1 MSLYGQDGSIYDSQQ
16 LEKVYFLFV
25 ICTSIYLFDYNLK
38 IIYSMVMLILENLLV
53 QIRLKIVTQL
63 LLVAIPLVQEMV

>member
-25 ICTSIYLFDYNLK
+25 ICTFINLYDYNFK

-53 QIRLKIVTQL
+53 QIRLKIITQL
-63 LLVAIPLVQEMV
+63 LLVAIPSVQEMV